1 MGGFAFKAIGF
12 LVIVGVI
19 FGAGVFVGGGFAT
32 EAAETSQRAR
42 IEACLPVKDVAALDA
57 CLAAGDR

>member
-1 MGGFAFKAIGF
+1 MGGFAFKVIGF

-32 EAAETSQRAR
+32 EAAETSQQTK
-42 IEACLPVKDVAALDA
+42 IEACLPVKDAGALEA
-57 CLAAGDR
+57 CLAAGDQ

>member
-1 MGGFAFKAIGF
+1 MAGFAFKAVGF

-32 EAAETSQRAR
+32 EAAETSQQSKV
-42 IEACLPVKDVAALDA
+42 EACLPVKDVAALEA
-57 CLAAGDR
+57 CLAAGDQ